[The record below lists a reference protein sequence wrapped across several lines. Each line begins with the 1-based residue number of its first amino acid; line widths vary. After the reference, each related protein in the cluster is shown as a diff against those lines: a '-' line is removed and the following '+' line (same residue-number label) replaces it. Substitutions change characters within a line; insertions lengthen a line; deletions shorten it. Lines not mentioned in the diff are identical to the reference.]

1 MLTIIISFKENKLFY
16 LLIST
21 IIISSFF
28 LFSSSFYPL
37 VNSDMAINVLIADS
51 FSLPHDVYWWGQ
63 DRLGSFIPLISQ
75 PFIKLG
81 MSPLLAVSICNYLVI
96 TLGFIGFS
104 KLFKRKETIILFAL
118 VWFFPYQRFI
128 DLNVFPLGL
137 SYGLLG
143 FSILFLRR
151 IDLKASF
158 VKNRKNLLNIVAIA
172 LIWFSAVWVSDL
184 MYITLLTLGITCS
197 LYFFF
202 NKEFTEN
209 KKPIILTYVI
219 IMVSIILVISKLK
232 TYATGVSQKFASI
245 NTFSEIKEAFN
256 MVIGGIHHLLDF
268 RESFFVCAGAWVILF
283 ASILAIV
290 LSIKHIR
297 SILTFKNF
305 WLNFFLA
312 DFLGVMIVI
321 FLSHWVYLNQMGYWY
336 FVAPYISGL
345 LFILLTIDKSTILQS
360 KAVFIGI
367 LVGALVISV
376 SPITKIYSQLGEYR
390 STASYARELNKLGEI
405 GLIGDFWEAYKLSI
419 ANPRQVKG
427 TAHQDSDLKNNYERI
442 HDVILQPKVFVSKE
456 MWLESFPDTL
466 NQFGYVLVKKGEP
479 FFLAGSNLCEYKVF
493 LWDEKTDFELNI
505 NNLTQSGGVVN
516 NDGTVTFK
524 SGDKR
529 TSHSIYGPKYSL
541 GIGKH
546 TIEFYLSGLDVKNLQ
561 KELIADISYN
571 FGQDII
577 IEKPLNKSNYNAE
590 KGCFS
595 FTFYVDRPIL
605 HTEFRI
611 LEMKSMDYTF
621 HKIVVN
627 KLNN

>member
-1 MLTIIISFKENKLFY
+1 MSAIINSFKENKVFY
-16 LLIST
+16 LLISA
-21 IIISSFF
+21 IILSSFF
-28 LFSSSFYPL
+28 LISSAFYPL
-37 VNSDMAINVLIADS
+37 LNSDMAINVLIADS

-96 TLGFIGFS
+96 TAGFVGFS
-104 KLFKRKETIILFAL
+104 KLFKRKETIIIFAL
-118 VWFFPYQRFI
+118 AWFFPYQRFI

-143 FSILFLRR
+143 FSILFLRK
-151 IDLKASF
+151 IDLNESF
-158 VKNRKNLLNIVAIA
+158 VKSRRNLFNIIA
-172 LIWFSAVWVSDL
+172 TALVWFSAVWISDL
-184 MYITLLTLGITCS
+184 MYITLLILGISCGI
-197 LYFFF
+197 YFFF
-202 NKEFTEN
+202 NKEFSRR
-209 KKPIILTYVI
+209 KKAIILTYAL
-219 IMVSIILVISKLK
+219 IMVPIILIIIKLK
-232 TYATGVSQKFASI
+232 TYATGVSQKFATI

-268 RESFFVCAGAWVILF
+268 RESFFVCLGAWIILF
-283 ASILAIV
+283 ASILAII

-297 SILTFKNF
+297 LILTFKNF

-312 DFLGVMIVI
+312 DFIGIMTVI

-360 KAVFIGI
+360 KLAFTGI
-367 LVGALVISV
+367 LIGTIVISV

-390 STASYARELNKLGEI
+390 STASYARELNRLGEI
-405 GLIGDFWEAYKLSI
+405 GLIGDFWEAYKLSV
-419 ANPRQVKG
+419 ANPGQIKG
-427 TAHQDSDLKNNYERI
+427 TAHQDSDLKNNYERV
-442 HDVILQPKVFVSKE
+442 HDVILQPKVFVSRE
-456 MWLESFPDTL
+456 MWMDSFPDTL
-466 NQFGYVLVKKGEP
+466 NQFGYVLLKKGEP

-493 LWDEKTDFELNI
+493 LWDEKNDFELTMS
-505 NNLTQSGGVVN
+505 NLTQSGGVMN

-524 SGDKR
+524 SDAKR
-529 TSHSIYGPKYSL
+529 TSHSIYGPRYSL
-541 GIGKH
+541 GIGRY
-546 TIEFYLSGLDVKNLQ
+546 TIEFYLSGLDIENLQ

-571 FGQDII
+571 FGQDIVV
-577 IEKPLNKSNYNAE
+577 EKPLNKSNYNAE

-611 LEMKSMDYTF
+611 LEMKSMDYIF
-621 HKIVVN
+621 HKIVVD
-627 KLNN
+627 KLDN